1 MFPGQVASMTR
12 FHHYHDPIPGIS
24 CLSTRITRSKII
36 AKMSN
41 NIFNATLV
49 ERRDITSDLSVVC
62 VCGDGGFV
70 PDFQPGQ
77 FVTLGLPRPEDAS
90 ASDTET
96 ADPPGRVRLIRRAY
110 SIASSP
116 DERRFLELYV
126 VLVEGGK
133 LTPRLW
139 NVEQG
144 GRLFMDPRIHGEFTL
159 GDVPSDTHLVFVAT
173 GTGVAPFISMV
184 RTYSGRNRWRRCTLI
199 HGAREIE
206 QLGYREELEA
216 LARQDSSFVYVPVI
230 SGKDVAGS
238 SWTGRRGR
246 VQHILDDSVFR
257 EVAGEPLTTTGSHV
271 FLCGNPAMIIDV
283 QKNLELR
290 GFKTQTKSESGNL
303 HFERYW

>member
-1 MFPGQVASMTR
+1 
-12 FHHYHDPIPGIS
+12 
-24 CLSTRITRSKII
+24 
-36 AKMSN
+36 MSN
-41 NIFNATLV
+41 DPLNATLV

-62 VCGDGGFV
+62 VRGDGGFV

-77 FVTLGLPRPEDAS
+77 FVTLGLPRSEDAS
-90 ASDTET
+90 SSDTEK
-96 ADPPGRVRLIRRAY
+96 ASPQDRVRLIRRAY

-133 LTPRLW
+133 LTTRLW

-144 GRLFMDPRIHGEFTL
+144 GRLFMDPRIRGEFTL
-159 GDVPSDTHLVFVAT
+159 GDIPSDTHLVLVAT

-184 RTYSGRNRWRRCTLI
+184 RTYRGRGRWRRCTLI
-199 HGAREIE
+199 HGVREIE

-216 LARQDSSFVYVPVI
+216 LARRDSSFVYVPVI
-230 SGKDVAGS
+230 SGKEVAGS
-238 SWTGRRGR
+238 SWSGRRGR

-257 EVAGEPLTTTGSHV
+257 EVTGEPLTSADSHV